1 MINSAFHTVELD
13 YSDACKKCVWVYVPK
28 HKKGEKLPVVYM
40 ADGQNLFDE
49 TSTAYGCWGV
59 VQAVE
64 NEIKKGSCGAVI
76 VGIDNGNSM
85 RDCEL
90 TPKCIGEVQHREML
104 CDDFVPKG
112 EEFDSFLVNKVLPYV
127 EANFPVRTDR
137 QGRAVCGSSSG
148 GLMSFFSGIEHNTL
162 FGFAGVFSPAF
173 LCYTTDS
180 WREYLLNKISQDMP
194 YLYIYTGNGDEIEQ
208 LIFESVELMYDLLTE
223 TGYPYDMIN
232 EVVLLENRH
241 NEKAWKEIFPD
252 FLHTF
257 LYNAC

>member
-1 MINSAFHTVELD
+1 
-13 YSDACKKCVWVYVPK
+13 
-28 HKKGEKLPVVYM
+28 
-40 ADGQNLFDE
+40 
-49 TSTAYGCWGV
+49 
-59 VQAVE
+59 
-64 NEIKKGSCGAVI
+64 
-76 VGIDNGNSM
+76 
-85 RDCEL
+85 
-90 TPKCIGEVQHREML
+90 
-104 CDDFVPKG
+104 
-112 EEFDSFLVNKVLPYV
+112 
-127 EANFPVRTDR
+127 
-137 QGRAVCGSSSG
+137 
-148 GLMSFFSGIEHNTL
+148 MSFFSGIEHNTL